1 MRELIFNILVFT
13 IVTSVLKCL
22 IIKEE
27 YKQYFQFFCGLI
39 MILIVMTPVIKF
51 FGADNDFYNILNEH
65 IYSSE
70 FKDSVGELK
79 NAEGDL
85 KRQFVAQCQKKIE
98 KQVMGMAKKN
108 NVACSG
114 VKVRTRTCG
123 DELEIVNVIV
133 NTRFGAIAAYS
144 NTAKKSAG
152 LTKNEKRLKKDI
164 CDNYL
169 LKGEEVQIWK

>member
-22 IIKEE
+22 IIRDE

-85 KRQFVAQCQKKIE
+85 KKQVVAQCQKKIE
-98 KQVMGMAKKN
+98 KQVMEMAKKN
-108 NVACSG
+108 NVDCSG
-114 VKVRTRTCG
+114 VNVKTRISG
-123 DELEIVNVIV
+123 DELEVVGVVV
-133 NTRFGAIAAYS
+133 NTGSGVVAAYS
-144 NTAKKSAG
+144 DTAKKSSS
-152 LTKNEKRLKKDI
+152 LTKNEKKLKRDI

>member
-13 IVTSVLKCL
+13 IITSVLKCL

-51 FGADNDFYNILNEH
+51 FGADRDFYNILNEH

-70 FKDSVGELK
+70 LKESVSELK
-79 NAEGDL
+79 NAEGNL
-85 KRQFVAQCQKKIE
+85 KNKVIVRCQKKIE
-98 KQVMGMAKKN
+98 KQIMEMAKKN
-108 NVACSG
+108 DVDCSG
-114 VKVRTRTCG
+114 VKVRTKTLE
-123 DELEIVNVIV
+123 DELEIVNVVV
-133 NTRFGAIAAYS
+133 NTKKGVVAAYS
-144 NTAKKSAG
+144 DNAKKSES
-152 LTKNEKRLKKDI
+152 LTKNERRLKKDI

-169 LKGEEVQIWK
+169 LSGEEVQIWK

>member
-1 MRELIFNILVFT
+1 MRELIFNILIFT

-22 IIKEE
+22 IIKDE

-51 FGADNDFYNILNEH
+51 FGAGNDFYNILSEH
-65 IYSSE
+65 IYNSE

-79 NAEGDL
+79 SAEGSL
-85 KRQFVAQCQKKIE
+85 KKQVVRQCEEKIE
-98 KQVMGMAKKN
+98 KQVRQMAEKN
-108 NVACSG
+108 NVACSS
-114 VKVRTRTCG
+114 VKIKTKTSG
-123 DELEIVNVIV
+123 DELEIVSVVV
-133 NTRFGAIAAYS
+133 NTGSSAVAAYS
-144 NTAKKSAG
+144 NTAKKSSG
-152 LTKNEKRLKKDI
+152 LTKNERRLKKDI